1 VTRAGVCAAAI
12 AFALAIAPRVASATD
27 STAGPLYVQG
37 GLGVSF
43 WDFPRL
49 QFGPFTT
56 AYSWTGFDPQVEV
69 GYHFSGRHDGFV
81 LALRQAFIITALNFG
96 TGNAAGL
103 TSLRGGYDLAF
114 KAGSMEI
121 NVDPFATFGVGYIF
135 DGAHAGIEATG
146 GLDIKLFFTKGVY
159 AFARPGELGFQCFH
173 DVGDC
178 AFSYAASLG
187 AGFAFGGS

>member
-1 VTRAGVCAAAI
+1 MKRAGVCAALLAS
-12 AFALAIAPRVASATD
+12 AMALAPRAASAMDD
-27 STAGPLYVQG
+27 STQGPLYVQG
-37 GLGVSF
+37 GLGISY
-43 WDFPRL
+43 WDFPRATF
-49 QFGPFTT
+49 FGIPFS
-56 AYSWTGFDPQVEV
+56 YSWTGFDPQVEV

-81 LALRQAFIITALNFG
+81 LAVRQAFSVTAIQGF
-96 TGNAAGL
+96 AAGI
-103 TSLRGGYDLAF
+103 TSLRGGWDLAF

-135 DGAHAGIEATG
+135 DGPHAGIEATG
-146 GLDIKLFFTKGVY
+146 GLDVKLFFGPKGLF

-173 DVGDC
+173 DSGNC